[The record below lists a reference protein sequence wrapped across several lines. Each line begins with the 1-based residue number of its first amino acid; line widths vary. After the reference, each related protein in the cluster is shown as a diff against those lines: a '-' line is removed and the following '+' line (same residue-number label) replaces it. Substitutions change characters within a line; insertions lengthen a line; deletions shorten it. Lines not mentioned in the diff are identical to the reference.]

1 MKTVVVPAQITTVED
16 RIAGSLTFPQIIL
29 LVMPLVIGAGIYAV
43 MAPKLHFAT
52 VKVAII
58 IIQYSIFGLLALR
71 LNGKI
76 VADWL
81 IIFLRYFARPRRY
94 IFTKND
100 PIHRDIVIED
110 NKITTAPEEQTAEQN
125 IKVSPALSLPEQIKI
140 DRILTDAAMSIS
152 FKLAKKGG
160 IDVAF
165 KQAKN

>member
-43 MAPKLHFAT
+43 MSPKLHFAT
-52 VKVAII
+52 IKLAII

-71 LNGKI
+71 FNGKI

-81 IIFLRYFARPRRY
+81 IIYLRYAIRPRRY

-100 PIHRDIVIED
+100 PIHRDIVVED
-110 NKITTAPEEQTAEQN
+110 DKITVTSEEQIAEQD

-140 DRILTDAAMSIS
+140 DRLFDNAAVSIS
-152 FKLAKKGG
+152 FKLPKKGG
-160 IDVAF
+160 IDVAL